1 MNPVQQITPT
11 IVTGMGLALAAA
23 SVLEGIA
30 EQLRQSR
37 QAIARGDGGAML
49 TRTIHDLENEAPA
62 FVAALVAALEAPETP
77 DAGPAP
83 TDGAPAEPVAEA
95 DPAPA
100 AAETSDAAAEV
111 TEETPAAPALV
122 AEEVPARK
130 SKG

>member
-11 IVTGMGLALAAA
+11 IVAGMGLTLAAA

-62 FVAALVAALEAPETP
+62 LVAALVAALEAPAPVTEVS
-77 DAGPAP
+77 DAA
-83 TDGAPAEPVAEA
+83 
-95 DPAPA
+95 PAPA
-100 AAETSDAAAEV
+100 DAVAEVSDAAPAP
-111 TEETPAAPALV
+111 EETPAAPADPV

>member
-11 IVTGMGLALAAA
+11 IVAGMGLALAAA

-62 FVAALVAALEAPETP
+62 LVAALVAALE
-77 DAGPAP
+77 
-83 TDGAPAEPVAEA
+83 V
-95 DPAPA
+95 PAPA
-100 AAETSDAAAEV
+100 DGDVWNGAQAQPVTEVSDAAPAP
-111 TEETPAAPALV
+111 EETPAAPADPV
-122 AEEVPARK
+122 AEEVPVRK

>member
-11 IVTGMGLALAAA
+11 IVAGMGLALAAA

-62 FVAALVAALEAPETP
+62 LVAALVAASETLTPPEP
-77 DAGPAP
+77 QS
-83 TDGAPAEPVAEA
+83 APADAVAEV
-95 DPAPA
+95 
-100 AAETSDAAAEV
+100 SDAAPAP
-111 TEETPAAPALV
+111 EETPAAPADPV